1 MYGRDLGGKRKT
13 KKFACGKRRGK
24 KGTQDPKNRILDAV
38 PLQWNYVELGQ
49 LLLEL

>member
-1 MYGRDLGGKRKT
+1 MAATWVESEKQKNLL
-13 KKFACGKRRGK
+13 AASEEEK